1 MPFRRGGKGGA
12 PEGAARLYRSEAQP
26 FVDGHPVEQVKKKV
40 EELLKMRHAR
50 DDRQEAFAQG
60 SRRLK
65 KWNNFLKGHSW
76 TCQPCG
82 AFTSHQ
88 GAHFEEQVSC
98 ELRCWALRH

>member
-1 MPFRRGGKGGA
+1 
-12 PEGAARLYRSEAQP
+12 LYRSEAQP